1 MATSSSIDLFPG
13 YFQNKLD
20 SFLYVF
26 KCLFLSISFADSC
39 RNFKALGGIASF
51 FRLFKFNMKA
61 GSPLPRRLSSR
72 QVGDESRQP
81 QQSKF
86 NRKLYIL

>member
-1 MATSSSIDLFPG
+1 VLYLFEIRGPLKKIRIKLLVLVAVDKTKVVLLSKTNELKID
-13 YFQNKLD
+13 
-20 SFLYVF
+20 F
-26 KCLFLSISFADSC
+26 K
-39 RNFKALGGIASF
+39 N
-51 FRLFKFNMKA
+51 FNMKA

>member
-1 MATSSSIDLFPG
+1 MDNDNVHSNDKHL
-13 YFQNKLD
+13 
-20 SFLYVF
+20 
-26 KCLFLSISFADSC
+26 
-39 RNFKALGGIASF
+39 
-51 FRLFKFNMKA
+51 FNMKA